1 MSDEKICKKL
11 DRIIVL
17 LERMQDRLPIDTQ
30 TKVQEIFDGGSQD
43 APKMTNKH
51 ITQSPGRDVYFVYC
65 DNCKKWAGI
74 TYKSECAFL
83 CIDCSNVQPHVP
95 DSGNA
100 ECLGTHALG
109 REVESKKAAKIN
121 QYSARPAS
129 QKLVIGSIKPSAEY
143 YDAWCVGC
151 GIRVGYSGI
160 PTLDIVCEECNNNA
174 AAKMIDQDLRG
185 ARVAPLGADAPIA
198 KKPSPAE
205 HGEKLY
211 KMAQAFV
218 NDFKVVNREDL
229 IGHYGADPSK
239 KDGFFSKFKKKN
251 PGARV

>member
-17 LERMQDRLPIDTQ
+17 LERMRDRLPIDTQ

-43 APKMTNKH
+43 APGITNKH
-51 ITQSPGRDVYFVYC
+51 ITQSPGRD
-65 DNCKKWAGI
+65 A
-74 TYKSECAFL
+74 
-83 CIDCSNVQPHVP
+83 P

-211 KMAQAFV
+211 KMAQTFV
-218 NDFKVVNREDL
+218 NDFKSVNREDL